1 MNLGALEDYLAKKIY
16 DLIQN
21 VYSEKNAFDLINEE
35 MLLKQ
40 SNSENKNKKKKSK
53 KYENK
58 RKRSGSVNKINQN
71 NKDQRAFLIN
81 KHNSLDEKKSSIP
94 KSQNENSSEELDRVN
109 IRIKDKQEKFNSS
122 VENCIKNNNYKFV
135 NYKISNNL
143 INNLHNEST
152 EERNSS
158 NNGNNSDKPYNEVSS
173 DESPVNKIE
182 DTESKGNNSEKDTI
196 LTVRNHENNHSENE
210 SNSGFNSLGI
220 QSKNNNS
227 INYNQVINKMS
238 WRKMTKGNINKI

>member
-109 IRIKDKQEKFNSS
+109 IRIKDKHEKFNSS

-135 NYKISNNL
+135 NYKNSNNL

-182 DTESKGNNSEKDTI
+182 DTESKGINSEKDTI
-196 LTVRNHENNHSENE
+196 LTVRNQENNHSENE
-210 SNSGFNSLGI
+210 SNSGFNSMGI

-238 WRKMTKGNINKI
+238 WRKMTKGNIDKI